1 MTNTT
6 NLRYGVIKKTF
17 YGHQGALYEGDK
29 VIIKE
34 ITSKGIKVT
43 DFGGRIYWL
52 KESDITMIWW
62 YFISKSLYLYKN
74 NIVQK

>member
-1 MTNTT
+1 MINTT
-6 NLRYGVIKKTF
+6 NLKYGIIKKTF
-17 YGHQGALYEGDK
+17 TGHQGALYTGDK

-52 KESDITMIWW
+52 KESDITI
-62 YFISKSLYLYKN
+62 I
-74 NIVQK
+74 

>member
-1 MTNTT
+1 MTN
-6 NLRYGVIKKTF
+6 LKYGIITKTF

-34 ITSKGIKVT
+34 ISTKGIKVT

-52 KESDITMIWW
+52 KESDIKMI
-62 YFISKSLYLYKN
+62 
-74 NIVQK
+74 

>member
-1 MTNTT
+1 MT

-52 KESDITMIWW
+52 KDSDITMI
-62 YFISKSLYLYKN
+62 
-74 NIVQK
+74 